1 MDNFSAGG
9 SPKRPRQ
16 WRSGMRT
23 ILRGI
28 SCASISLAGLCASG
42 VVFACSFSLQY
53 ASKLHHGV
61 MAISN
66 SDRVALASLL
76 VTVRNSAANN
86 GPVVIY
92 GYADEHERDAI
103 AIARTR
109 ANAVRAYLLDLGV
122 SKNRIHMEPKIWRNN
137 SAVSSTERNQLEIEF
152 IPACSSEACENPCG
166 TVLPEQK

>member
-1 MDNFSAGG
+1 
-9 SPKRPRQ
+9 
-16 WRSGMRT
+16 
-23 ILRGI
+23 
-28 SCASISLAGLCASG
+28 
-42 VVFACSFSLQY
+42 
-53 ASKLHHGV
+53 

-66 SDRVALASLL
+66 SDRIALASLL

-109 ANAVRAYLLDLGV
+109 AHAVRAYLLDLGV
-122 SKNRIHMEPKIWRNN
+122 SKDRIHVEPKIWRSN

-152 IPACSSEACENPCG
+152 IPACLPDGCENPCG
-166 TVLPEQK
+166 AVLPEQVQ